1 MNNLNSIALRDCTVY
16 SSHNAFITLYIMKI
30 VQSRNAKEFKV
41 ITSTIRVSIGEVS
54 KKIATI
60 ILCLVYLSNIRWMVK
75 EAIGQLSAVN
85 L

>member
-1 MNNLNSIALRDCTVY
+1 
-16 SSHNAFITLYIMKI
+16 MKI